1 MMSKMYTNSM
11 YFLAFLCLFFSA
23 HVRADDYK
31 IDIEGAHAF
40 VNFRIKHLGYSWLTG
55 RFDKFEGSF
64 TYDSNDISASSVSV
78 EIDVNSIN
86 SNHEKRD
93 NHLRS
98 ADFLDVANYPVA
110 TFVST
115 KLTDLGNNQI
125 EVIGDLTLHGVTK
138 PITIKA
144 EKVGEG
150 NDPWGGY
157 RAGFSGETI
166 LTLSDFGISD
176 SLGPTVI
183 LELHIEG
190 IKKA

>member
-1 MMSKMYTNSM
+1 MYTNSM

-176 SLGPTVI
+176 SVGSTVI